1 MSVEKLKEYNK
12 KIEDIKLIKPKNE
25 LEKYFIERTDKKNIH
40 KWFHYFEIYD
50 NFFSKYRNTEVVL
63 LEIGVENG
71 GSLQMWKEYFGPK
84 AKIIGV
90 DINPNCKNYEE
101 EQIEIYIGSQDDK
114 NFWKNFKNKI
124 PKLDIIIDDGGHT
137 MIQQIITYE
146 EMFSHIKDN
155 GVYLCEDLHTSYWKE
170 YDGKYKDKNT
180 FIEYSKNFID
190 YIHSWYSDDIGE
202 KYETKNIFGIHYYD
216 SILVLEKRKINQP
229 FHSDNGILTEIR

>member
-1 MSVEKLKEYNK
+1 MSIDKLKEYEKN
-12 KIEDIKLIKPKNE
+12 IKEIKYFQPKNN

-40 KWFHYFEIYD
+40 KWYHYFEIYD
-50 NFFSKYRNTEVVL
+50 TFFSKYRNTEVTI

-90 DINPNCKNYEE
+90 DINPNCKNFEE

-114 NFWKNFKNKI
+114 NFWQNFKNKI

-170 YDGKYKDKNT
+170 FGGDYQNKNS

-190 YIHSWYSDDIGE
+190 YLHSWYCDKIGE

-216 SILVLEKRKINQP
+216 SVLVLEKRIINKP
-229 FHSDNGILTEIR
+229 FHLDNGILTQIR